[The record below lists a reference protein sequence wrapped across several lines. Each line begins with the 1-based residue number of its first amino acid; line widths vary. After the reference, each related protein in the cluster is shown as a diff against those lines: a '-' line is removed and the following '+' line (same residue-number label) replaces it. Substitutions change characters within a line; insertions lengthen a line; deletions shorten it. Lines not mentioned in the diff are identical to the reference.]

1 MIPALR
7 MELLELV
14 EMMAERGLAV
24 DHTMIMRWVERFMPE
39 GTRGGLGVWMRPHV
53 MIFRRQGQYGYQ
65 SVRRGGQRQ
74 SVCLSP
80 KNVAQRPRS
89 ARTSGTIHLVMV
101 SM

>member
-1 MIPALR
+1 

-53 MIFRRQGQYGYQ
+53 MIFRRQGQYG
-65 SVRRGGQRQ
+65 
-74 SVCLSP
+74 
-80 KNVAQRPRS
+80 
-89 ARTSGTIHLVMV
+89 
-101 SM
+101 